1 MENDIII
8 NGWPLSRWNAESHLD
23 YVIGDVPI
31 TNDLFQ
37 GINSSDFIMLK
48 KTVGMRT
55 IKINITFNGRDLHEA
70 KVLRSKFN
78 YEAFGKANQAGRNV
92 DGKIELYIPDDG
104 FYYSVTLEKYGNEE
118 LVGIGS
124 RNAKVK
130 SEYTFKGFRRGP
142 FVSLGPYSYSDINLT
157 RFYCES
163 TVPFTDIKISASK
176 SGSGSLSIMSCVFT
190 QLPSGSNFVVLDGI
204 NKKMTVNGQN
214 WAGKVQFGNWP
225 IFVPGENVVS
235 VGVGGYDAYVEYYP
249 TYL

>member
-8 NGWPLSRWNAESHLD
+8 NGWPLSKWGAESHLD

-37 GINSSDFIMLK
+37 GVNSSDFIMLK

-70 KVLRSKFN
+70 KLLRSKFN
-78 YEAFGKANQAGRNV
+78 YEAFGKANQAGRDV

-104 FYYSVTLEKYGNEE
+104 FYYSVTLEKYGAEE

-124 RNAKVK
+124 KNAKVK

-142 FVSLGPYSYSDINLT
+142 FTSLGPYSYSEINLT
-157 RFYCES
+157 RFYCDS
-163 TVPFTDIKISASK
+163 TVPFTDLKISASK
-176 SGSGSLSIMSCVFT
+176 SGSG
-190 QLPSGSNFVVLDGI
+190 
-204 NKKMTVNGQN
+204 
-214 WAGKVQFGNWP
+214 
-225 IFVPGENVVS
+225 
-235 VGVGGYDAYVEYYP
+235 
-249 TYL
+249 